1 MLFSCFGA
9 GQPDLLGRG
18 ESAAIQ
24 GGIIA
29 GVAVMLFAVLGPLL
43 VFIPVLGHAKSVG
56 LREYGSL
63 AQRYVREFDQKW
75 LRGGAPPAEPFV
87 GSADIQSLADLGN
100 SFEAVRSMRWVPFT
114 RNTVMQLA
122 VFALLPLLP
131 LARTMVALE
140 ELLG

>member
-1 MLFSCFGA
+1 MGIGRTWSGAQSRGSGSFREIRTGRGELNSRNRSKPIWVGIDCDRGMLFSCFGA

-56 LREYGSL
+56 LRE
-63 AQRYVREFDQKW
+63 
-75 LRGGAPPAEPFV
+75 
-87 GSADIQSLADLGN
+87 
-100 SFEAVRSMRWVPFT
+100 
-114 RNTVMQLA
+114 
-122 VFALLPLLP
+122 
-131 LARTMVALE
+131 
-140 ELLG
+140 